1 MRVMIAEDSGLL
13 RQLLADILERHGYQ
27 VTGQA
32 SDSGWL
38 LRMIAAEPPDVVIL
52 DIRLPPG
59 HSDEGLRAARDI
71 RASHPAVGILVLSHY
86 AETSYAV
93 RLLENGSRGI
103 GYLVKD
109 RVQDAGRLLDAVRRV
124 ASGETVIDADIVRR
138 VMSRRRDPDPL
149 DGLTGSER
157 QVLALMAEGLSNTA
171 IAERLFFSPKTVEKR
186 ATAITRKLGIPDIGY
201 PGRSAVNV
209 RVAAVLT
216 YLRNSGLQAEGYPHY
231 GHGLVV
237 PRLSAGSRR

>member
-13 RQLLADILERHGYQ
+13 RQLLAEILERHGYE

-32 SDSGWL
+32 SDSGRL

-59 HSDEGLRAARDI
+59 HSDEGLQAAKEI

-93 RLLENGSRGI
+93 RLLENGSEGI

-109 RVQDAGRLLDAVRRV
+109 RVQDTDRLLDAVSRV
-124 ASGETVIDADIVRR
+124 ASGGTVIDTDIVRR
-138 VMSRRRDPDPL
+138 VMGRHRAPDPL
-149 DGLTGSER
+149 GGLTGSER
-157 QVLALMAEGLSNTA
+157 QVLALMAEGLSNVA
-171 IAERLFFSPKTVEKR
+171 IAKRLFCSPKTVEKR
-186 ATAITRKLGIPDIGY
+186 ITAITRKLRIPDIGY
-201 PGRSAVNV
+201 PDRSAVNV
-209 RVAAVLT
+209 RVVAVLA
-216 YLRNSGLQAEGYPHY
+216 YLRNADPGCDPK
-231 GHGLVV
+231 
-237 PRLSAGSRR
+237 